1 MVDQLDIVRSAW
13 ELIKSCR
20 EEASLRAAQRADE
33 CLEESDVDGQ
43 LVWKRILAAIDELQ
57 NNTPKGPLN

>member
-13 ELIKSCR
+13 ELIKTCG

-33 CLEESDVDGQ
+33 CLAEGDIDGQ

-57 NNTPKGPLN
+57 NNTPRGRLN